1 MAILPRE
8 YAIYKCNEPQYRS
21 VGENILLQLELQ
33 LENHIHGATQID
45 MQTQRPQDVISDRSP
60 CGPVCMRLA
69 LKNNINIQ
77 NG

>member
-21 VGENILLQLELQ
+21 VGENILLQ
-33 LENHIHGATQID
+33 QID

-60 CGPVCMRLA
+60 CGPVCMWLA
-69 LKNNINIQ
+69 LKTISISRMDRLIELVQLLENID
-77 NG
+77 